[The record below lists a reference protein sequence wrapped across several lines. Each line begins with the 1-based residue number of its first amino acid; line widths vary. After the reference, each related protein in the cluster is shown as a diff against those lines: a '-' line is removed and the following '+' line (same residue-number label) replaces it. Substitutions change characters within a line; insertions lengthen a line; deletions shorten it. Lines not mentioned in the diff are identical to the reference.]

1 MTTMTQ
7 ISHFTC
13 DVCDHIA
20 SFFIKV
26 GQYLA
31 VAGQHRANSELKRL
45 GYLNK
50 DGTFNDIKMG
60 FGSWE
65 A

>member
-26 GQYLA
+26 GEYLA
-31 VAGQHRANSELKRL
+31 RAGEYRARVELKRL

-50 DGTFNDIKMG
+50 DGTFNETKFQFQRWD
-60 FGSWE
+60 

>member
-1 MTTMTQ
+1 MTQ
-7 ISHFTC
+7 ISHFTWY
-13 DVCDHIA
+13 VCDHIA

-31 VAGQHRANSELKRL
+31 KAGQYRANSELRRL

-50 DGTFNDIKMG
+50 DGTFNDVKFG
-60 FGSWE
+60 FGKWE
-65 A
+65 G